1 MKYFVVKPS
10 TSQKDKDQA
19 EDAIAN
25 NEICGYRSPL
35 VKARFC
41 THVIII
47 HGDDSASCAPIEE
60 VKLHTPY
67 HINKEGKRKMERV
80 NITFG
85 DIVSNYDLNKLEKFN
100 ISGSNNVRIVNGK

>member
-10 TSQKDKDQA
+10 TAQKDKDQA

-25 NEICGYRSPL
+25 REICGYRSTL
-35 VKARFC
+35 ENAKTC
-41 THVIII
+41 THVIIL
-47 HGDDSASCAPIEE
+47 HSDGSASCAPVEE

-67 HINKEGKRKMERV
+67 HKDAQGKRKMERV

-85 DIVSNYDLNKLEKFN
+85 DVQSNYDLNKLEKFN
-100 ISGSNNVRIVNGK
+100 INGSNNVRIVNRK

>member
-10 TSQKDKDQA
+10 TAQKHKDQA

-25 NEICGYRSPL
+25 REIVGYRSPL
-35 VKARFC
+35 HKARTC

-47 HGDDSASCAPIEE
+47 HSDDRASCAPVEE

-67 HINKEGKRKMERV
+67 HIDEQGKRKMERV

-85 DIVSNYDLNKLEKFN
+85 DVLKNYDLNKLEQFN
-100 ISGSNNVRIVNGK
+100 IRGSNNVRIVNGK

>member
-10 TSQKDKDQA
+10 TAQKHKDQA

-25 NEICGYRSPL
+25 HEIVGYRSPL
-35 VKARFC
+35 AKAKTC

-47 HGDDSASCAPIEE
+47 HSDNSASCAPVEE

-67 HINKEGKRKMERV
+67 HIDEQGKRNMERV
-80 NITFG
+80 NIIFG
-85 DIVSNYDLNKLEKFN
+85 DVQKNYDLNKLEKFN
-100 ISGSNNVRIVNGK
+100 IRGSNNVRIVGGK